1 MATTTEMLLP
11 QLVEI
16 WLPSHDAS
24 QGSSTEQ
31 SEQLKTSQ
39 IPPLIRFINNLPD
52 VCERDQKRKRLPC
65 GHSVS
70 LPWILQEGNFLGG
83 TISKLGQNFLGCA
96 EEGCHKWISCPTM
109 LDPWALDGLE
119 TRLTLI
125 QWSWNKHAPTE
136 GDKITVS
143 LLRDMLSKIGY
154 LTQDPEPA
162 PEAALE
168 PELEGQLSSSTA
180 SESSLMQTLV
190 DVEIAASNLKEL
202 YTETRAESPFDSGEP
217 YCSYRAVIPHDP
229 STPYPIQSLGQ
240 HCQCIIP
247 HEFEREPSEWGL
259 GLTPSEMVS
268 EPKEPKKEKRKT
280 VRFVAPVVTEVQ
292 YFDKWFN
299 DEYRDSGRYWSTG
312 PHRKSTDPTT
322 QAEDDL
328 EIEKL
333 EFPERFLGRRESV
346 VGGPEGA
353 NWLSDDEDEGNGLV
367 AEMEREMERAGEA
380 VDDKLTWAEMWE
392 DEETPDVDIVDEMKG
407 AEGPQDEKALVG
419 DKKVEGQKKDENDRI
434 DGDAKELDDKMD
446 EDEKALDEAQKGR
459 ELWDESWDESIED
472 LMKRHESWEDM
483 F

>member
-11 QLVEI
+11 HLVEI

-24 QGSSTEQ
+24 QGFSTKQ
-31 SEQLKTSQ
+31 SEQLKASQ
-39 IPPLIRFINNLPD
+39 IPPLIRFISNLPD
-52 VCERDQKRKRLPC
+52 VCERDQRRKRLPC
-65 GHSVS
+65 GHSVT
-70 LPWILQEGNFLGG
+70 LCWILQEGNFLGD
-83 TISKLGQNFLGCA
+83 TTSKLGPKFLGCA
-96 EEGCHKWISCPTM
+96 EEGCHKWISCPTV

-119 TRLTLI
+119 TRLTMI
-125 QWSWNKHAPTE
+125 QWSWNKDAPTE

-154 LTQDPEPA
+154 LTQDPEPV
-162 PEAALE
+162 PETELE
-168 PELEGQLSSSTA
+168 PELEGQPSSSTA
-180 SESSLMQTLV
+180 SEPSLMQTLA
-190 DVEIAASNLKEL
+190 DVEIAASDLKEL
-202 YTETRAESPFDSGEP
+202 DAETRAEYPYDSGEP

-247 HEFEREPSEWGL
+247 HKFEREPSDWGL
-259 GLTPSEMVS
+259 GLTPAEMVS

-280 VRFVAPVVTEVQ
+280 VRFVTPVVTEVQ

-312 PHRKSTDPTT
+312 PHKKSTDPTT

-333 EFPERFLGRRESV
+333 DFPERFLGRRASAV
-346 VGGPEGA
+346 DGPEGTK
-353 NWLSDDEDEGNGLV
+353 WSSDGEDEDDGLV
-367 AEMEREMERAGEA
+367 AEMEREMERAGEQW
-380 VDDKLTWAEMWE
+380 LEEWE
-392 DEETPDVDIVDEMKG
+392 DEETPDEDMVDEMKRSEESG
-407 AEGPQDEKALVG
+407 DEKALG
-419 DKKVEGQKKDENDRI
+419 DDEKAEGVKKDDND
-434 DGDAKELDDKMD
+434 KSN

-472 LMKRHESWEDM
+472 LKKRYESWEDM